1 MALIF
6 ITIAFVIGMLWVIS
20 NIRISNYYK
29 KTMENYYST
38 RYELE
43 RYKEDYRYLARAI
56 ENRDKE
62 N

>member
-29 KTMENYYST
+29 KTMGNYYST
-38 RYELE
+38 RHELE